1 MTHAHTLLLAAAIA
15 SLIPLSA
22 DAGIAVA
29 GRCHMGT
36 CASYSLEDWEIIG
49 SNPKGSLMK
58 VTTKTWES
66 KSPNGRRSGGKSDV
80 SYFFC
85 SKSAPSIVYNDKDQG
100 GWVASPLA
108 PSSPAGYS
116 YDATIM
122 YFAACH
128 GVVVKTDDDFDKY
141 ARKFGYKE
149 ADGALPDEIKLG
161 VPEDLLKR

>member
-1 MTHAHTLLLAAAIA
+1 MKRESKLLLAAAIL

-22 DAGIAVA
+22 DAGMTFP
-29 GRCHMGT
+29 GRCHMGS
-36 CASYSLEDWEIIG
+36 CAFYSLEDWDIVG

-58 VTTKTWES
+58 VTTRTWQS
-66 KSPNGRRSGGKSDV
+66 TSPNGRRSGGKADV
-80 SYFFC
+80 RYLFC

-100 GWVASPLA
+100 GWVASALS

-116 YDATIM
+116 YDATLM

-128 GVVVKTDDDFDKY
+128 GVIVKSDDDFDTY

-149 ADGALPDEIKLG
+149 TDGALPDDIKLG